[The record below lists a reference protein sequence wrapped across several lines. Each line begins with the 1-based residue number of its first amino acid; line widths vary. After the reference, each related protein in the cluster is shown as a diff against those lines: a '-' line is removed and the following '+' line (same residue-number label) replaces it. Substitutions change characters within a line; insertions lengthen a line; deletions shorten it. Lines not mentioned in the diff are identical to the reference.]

1 MESGD
6 ATKVNI
12 AVHGL
17 QQKYVAAGKT
27 VVASSRHDD
36 PAKADAAPARI
47 AGLMSSYDP
56 SAYVIDFMK
65 LSPQ

>member
-17 QQKYVAAGKT
+17 QLKYVAAGKT

-47 AGLMSSYDP
+47 APG
-56 SAYVIDFMK
+56 
-65 LSPQ
+65 